1 MHRSPAATTAP
12 PEAAAAPP
20 HRGTRAP
27 LFLASALAGT
37 LAFTGCVAGQDGG
50 QPDRERQVAAQAE
63 RLAKPA
69 TKLWDS
75 QDALLSQSLVVGQ
88 RVLAYTHE
96 KNKLYLTARELHSG
110 KLAWQRR
117 AYPGNDPSGVPVGLD
132 SVSIDG
138 QDTVAVQIPDGQQGA
153 RLVVLNT
160 DTGRQLAPG
169 WGEHYWGSRPQ
180 PCATSWCTEGTN
192 DSVNRRGARQYRFD
206 ASGGSWAAVPPAQ
219 LPVPLPDED
228 SRLLGHGLSATGQ
241 RGPNKEQLAYARNG
255 KILWKQPYEKAFATE
270 YSSDS
275 GWTWTLASEPSDTLI
290 GSGSRAHNRASS
302 GTYLLDLASD
312 YMSIAVDAAS
322 GTVLWRQ
329 PGAEAYCQGIFT
341 DWVTDARRTVVLCTI
356 DSGMSSILESD
367 SDTRQGVLTGLKWR
381 VTALDACTGAE
392 QWSHGLPELKRT
404 RELIKPR
411 ARILSDTEHAILPLP
426 QGWRAIE
433 IATGNVRELGQVLGQ
448 SVLCTT
454 ARETLELPIPGD
466 REPRYLNGEDAIHP
480 CDRDTLKPG
489 TVPPRYAEFV
499 RTGHHQ
505 QQVVV
510 LAGTQGMTAYRMP
523 PAEPAP
529 GAPDVPRQVQR

>member
-1 MHRSPAATTAP
+1 L
-12 PEAAAAPP
+12 AAAPA
-20 HRGTRAP
+20 G
-27 LFLASALAGT
+27 ALAGT
-37 LAFTGCVAGQDGG
+37 LAFTGCVTGQDGG
-50 QPDRERQVAAQAE
+50 QPDRERQAAAQAE

-117 AYPGNDPSGVPVGLD
+117 AYPGNDPSGVPVGLN
-132 SVSIDG
+132 SVSIGG

-192 DSVNRRGARQYRFD
+192 DSVNRHGARQYRFD
-206 ASGGSWAAVPPAQ
+206 ASGGSWTAVLPAQ

-241 RGPNKEQLAYARNG
+241 RGPNKEQLAYARDG

-290 GSGSRAHNRASS
+290 GSGSRAHNQASS

-312 YMSIAVDAAS
+312 YMSIGWTRPAARCCGAS
-322 GTVLWRQ
+322 
-329 PGAEAYCQGIFT
+329 PG
-341 DWVTDARRTVVLCTI
+341 R
-356 DSGMSSILESD
+356 
-367 SDTRQGVLTGLKWR
+367 
-381 VTALDACTGAE
+381 
-392 QWSHGLPELKRT
+392 
-404 RELIKPR
+404 KP
-411 ARILSDTEHAILPLP
+411 
-426 QGWRAIE
+426 
-433 IATGNVRELGQVLGQ
+433 
-448 SVLCTT
+448 T
-454 ARETLELPIPGD
+454 ARGSSP
-466 REPRYLNGEDAIHP
+466 
-480 CDRDTLKPG
+480 
-489 TVPPRYAEFV
+489 
-499 RTGHHQ
+499 TGSPTH
-505 QQVVV
+505 
-510 LAGTQGMTAYRMP
+510 
-523 PAEPAP
+523 
-529 GAPDVPRQVQR
+529 GAPWCCAPSTAACPPSSNRTATPAKACLPA